1 MKKLKMDYP
10 SFLRLKQMLSS
21 GDEEDQSVALETLY
35 NMNNNKVILT
45 LLAKSLA
52 HNGRYGLMN
61 DKRFKKHF
69 LVDSNQLEWQTLFPI
84 IKKHLKPEMEL
95 EQKIMRDLVVRLVK
109 DHLLYDNFHNI
120 IRDIKIELN
129 V

>member
-1 MKKLKMDYP
+1 MDYP

-21 GDEEDQSVALETLY
+21 GDEEDQNVALETLY

-45 LLAKSLA
+45 LLAKSLT
-52 HNGRYGLMN
+52 HNGRYTLMN
-61 DKRFKKHF
+61 DKRFKKLF
-69 LVDSNQLEWQTLFPI
+69 LVESNQLEWQNLFPI

-95 EQKIMRDLVVRLVK
+95 EKKIMRDLVIKLVK

>member
-21 GDEEDQSVALETLY
+21 GDEEDQNVALETLY

-45 LLAKSLA
+45 LLAKSLT
-52 HNGRYGLMN
+52 HNGRYTLMN
-61 DKRFKKHF
+61 DKRFKKLF
-69 LVDSNQLEWQTLFPI
+69 LVESNQLEWQNLFPI

-95 EQKIMRDLVVRLVK
+95 EQKIMRDLVIKLVK